1 MLLLVFLK
9 IGYATECT
17 FSTFTP
23 IPQGVIVIHA
33 EDLRRDIHRFQTGL
47 QHRYFLWISRNFQE
61 QKSNYVLNPVGCQ
74 QTDGFSG
81 AEYKLEWNI
90 GIFPAS

>member
-23 IPQGVIVIHA
+23 VAQGFIVIHA

-47 QHRYFLWISRNFQE
+47 QHRCFSVNIAKFSRTKIQLRV
-61 QKSNYVLNPVGCQ
+61 KSRGVPADWWVQWC
-74 QTDGFSG
+74 
-81 AEYKLEWNI
+81 
-90 GIFPAS
+90 GI